1 MMEES
6 HTLKLAHSIQRHTR
20 RAGYLIPGLRQA
32 LLDLGRPEL
41 AEILDLIHEDV
52 TEARRHVEG
61 WMAAQQKVKHLR
73 VLVDL
78 HQMGRLGGPKAQR
91 VAQRVARRMAG

>member
-1 MMEES
+1 MEEAPA
-6 HTLKLAHSIQRHTR
+6 LKLAQSIQRHTR

-41 AEILDLIHEDV
+41 AEILDPIHEDV
-52 TEARRHVEG
+52 FETRIQVEG
-61 WMAAQQKVKHLR
+61 WMAAQQRGQRLR

-78 HQMGRLGGPKAQR
+78 HHMGRLGGPKALR